1 VLRDPRVS
9 LGQLGHR
16 APKEQL
22 DLSVQQGRRVP
33 RVSLVLR
40 VLLDRPE
47 RPEPLEHRVLRVR

>member
-1 VLRDPRVS
+1 VS